1 MSGWMQF
8 NVGGMGST
16 PDLDLNT
23 SARPRLCVNSSCQPA
38 ITVGY
43 PYSPTQLIL
52 IVTVA
57 ASLSVVTVV
66 GNTLVILSIKVNR
79 HLRIINNYFLLSLA
93 VADLIIGLL
102 SMNLYT
108 LYLLQGR
115 WPLGATLCDVWLVMD
130 YVVSNASVMNLL
142 VISLDRYFCM
152 TRPLSYPVWRT
163 GRMAGMMIAA
173 AWLLSFVLWTPTIL
187 CWQTVGGRRAIP
199 DGACYTQL
207 LASPS
212 VTLGTTLPSFYLPAV
227 IMIGLYSRLSAAS
240 HGRLS
245 ALRSEQGTLRTS
257 SLSIKDFLLKR
268 RSWVSSDPTSEVSL
282 NQSESSSL
290 KTRRKR
296 KASRSPVDT
305 LVTVD
310 SWRHLQRP
318 ARATTCQTG
327 DEDYNKINK
336 DSSSNS
342 NLHRKASATF
352 STCLSFRSQERRRR
366 RVTARERRVTKTILA
381 ILLAFILTWTPYNVM
396 AVVAAFCHVRIP
408 EILWTTGYWL
418 CYVNSAA
425 NPFCYA
431 LCNVTFRKTFCSLL
445 RCRGGK
451 VK

>member
-1 MSGWMQF
+1 MAQEG
-8 NVGGMGST
+8 NMGPT
-16 PDLDLNT
+16 PDLNLNT
-23 SARPRLCVNSSCQPA
+23 SAWPRLCVNASCQAP
-38 ITVGY
+38 ITAGY
-43 PYSPTQLIL
+43 PYSLTQLTL
-52 IVTVA
+52 IVTVT

-79 HLRIINNYFLLSLA
+79 HLRIVNNYFLLSLA

-108 LYLLQGR
+108 LYQLQGR
-115 WPLGATLCDVWLVMD
+115 WPLGATLCDMWLVMD

-163 GRMAGMMIAA
+163 GRKAGMMIAA
-173 AWLLSFVLWTPTIL
+173 AWLLSVILWTPTIL
-187 CWQTVGGRRAIP
+187 CWQTVGGRRAVP

-240 HGRLS
+240 HSRLS
-245 ALRSEQGTLRTS
+245 VLRSEHGTLRTS
-257 SLSIKDFLLKR
+257 SPSIKDFLLKR

-282 NQSESSSL
+282 NQSQSSSP

-318 ARATTCQTG
+318 ARTSTCQTG
-327 DEDYNKINK
+327 DEDYNKVDN
-336 DSSSNS
+336 DSSSNTD
-342 NLHRKASATF
+342 LHRKASAAF

-366 RVTARERRVTKTILA
+366 RVMARERRVTKTILA

-396 AVVAAFCHVRIP
+396 AVVATFCHVCIP

-451 VK
+451 LKLRF